1 MESHLELTTEP
12 ISPPLTTGASESGN
26 DGAIVTF
33 WGVVRGSER
42 GQTIAGLE
50 YSAHEAMARHQ
61 FEILF
66 RTAAER
72 WPIHALQLIH
82 RLGFV
87 AAGEPSLWI
96 EVRSSHRAEAFAACQ
111 WIIDEMK
118 RVVPI
123 WKKVKSERLT

>member
-1 MESHLELTTEP
+1 MESHLAFTTEP
-12 ISPPLTTGASESGN
+12 ISPPLRPPTSDDGG
-26 DGAIVTF
+26 DGAIITF
-33 WGVVRGSER
+33 WGVVRASER
-42 GQTIAGLE
+42 GQDIAGLE

-66 RTAAER
+66 QTAAER

-96 EVRSSHRAEAFAACQ
+96 EIRSSHRAEAFAACQ

-118 RVVPI
+118 QVVPI
-123 WKKVKSERLT
+123 WKKVIPR